1 MKQFLRLVFLGS
13 VLFVLLGLYSQN
25 RDHSDSARADLD
37 GIEQIASPSGILS
50 HQQEIPS
57 LVSLNFESP
66 TPKQALS
73 KIRKFQEEHFSIR
86 SKSQLELA
94 ECLYEDI
101 KYDLFC
107 REGLYLYY
115 STRQHIQS

>member
-1 MKQFLRLVFLGS
+1 M
-13 VLFVLLGLYSQN
+13 LFVILGLYSQN
-25 RDHSDSARADLD
+25 RDHSESVRADLD
-37 GIEQIASPSGILS
+37 GQEQIANPSGILS

-66 TPKQALS
+66 TPEQVLS
-73 KIRKFQEEHFSIR
+73 KIRKFQEADFSIR
-86 SKSQLELA
+86 SKSKLELA

-107 REGLYLYY
+107 WEGLYLYY
-115 STRQHIQS
+115 STREHIQS